1 MGKRGPMPKSGE
13 MKEKTKPNLT
23 VIGGST
29 ALSANPPKP
38 PTGMLKQTRDKWHTF
53 WESDVATMVQP
64 NDLPTVER
72 LFRNYDLHERAIR
85 QFRKEMLVEGS
96 KNQVRIN
103 PLGDYAQKLEQ
114 TILRLENELG
124 NTPMA
129 RQRLGYAAAEKNLSL
144 QQLNQMISSE
154 EDHDPRILEQND

>member
-13 MKEKTKPNLT
+13 MKEKNKPNLT

-38 PTGMLKQTRDKWHTF
+38 PTGMLKQTRDKWVTF

-72 LFRNYDLHERAIR
+72 LFRNYDLHERAIDNLE
-85 QFRKEMLVEGS
+85 KKCWLKV
-96 KNQVRIN
+96 
-103 PLGDYAQKLEQ
+103 QK
-114 TILRLENELG
+114 T
-124 NTPMA
+124 
-129 RQRLGYAAAEKNLSL
+129 KFV
-144 QQLNQMISSE
+144 
-154 EDHDPRILEQND
+154 